1 MTTTS
6 LIRARVNRLG
16 RACVLLA
23 AFTGS
28 GLLGACKD
36 FLRADNPS
44 AIEVPQLNDSTQIG
58 LLVNGVIGEFQPQ
71 FSEGAFWHA
80 MFTDETRNHHSFFE
94 NPQLDRRDISPD
106 NGTYAVFFY
115 NPLHRAR
122 FMADT
127 VAGRIRALKGA
138 AAASDARL
146 ARVLTYGGYT
156 YVLLAE
162 TQCEIPINGS
172 LPFTP
177 EEIFERALQK
187 FDSALT
193 IAAAARAA
201 APANSAAQRTADSLL
216 NFARVGAARAA
227 LNLNDKTR
235 ALGYANAVLAADT
248 NFRFL
253 SYHSINSPRETNR
266 MWNFLTAEVWVSL
279 DGTPF
284 LAMAG
289 DPRVPR
295 PDTTQGV
302 VDGTRRFV
310 PNSPLALS
318 TYNGTR
324 QGGEFDRAAHTRI
337 ASALEARYIWA
348 EATGPTAE
356 TIAWLETRRLIAA
369 TGTTLTDA
377 TNFFANLRDQRAR
390 DLYLDFH
397 RLGDLRRYKE
407 FYGVDLFQRGAYP
420 GSTTGEQYGAQ
431 ECMPLTRAELN
442 AQPPRP

>member
-1 MTTTS
+1 VSRTRSTC
-6 LIRARVNRLG
+6 A
-16 RACVLLA
+16 ALA
-23 AFTGS
+23 ALAGTA
-28 GLLGACKD
+28 LLSACED
-36 FLRADNPS
+36 FLRAENPS

-58 LLVNGVIGEFQPQ
+58 LMVNGVIGEFQPQ

-94 NPQLDRRDISPD
+94 NPQIDRREITPD

-127 VAGRIRALKGA
+127 VAARIRILKGA
-138 AAASDARL
+138 EAASDARL

-177 EEIFERALQK
+177 EEIFNRALQK
-187 FDSALT
+187 FDSA
-193 IAAAARAA
+193 IAVATAARAA
-201 APANSAAQRTADSLL
+201 AAPASAALRTADSLL

-227 LNLNDKTR
+227 LNLNDKPR
-235 ALGYANAVLAADT
+235 ALGYANAVLASDT

-253 SYHSINSPRETNR
+253 SYHSINSTRETNR

-289 DPRVPR
+289 DPRIPR

-310 PNSPLALS
+310 PNAPLALS
-318 TYNGTR
+318 TYNGTP

-356 TIAWLETRRLIAA
+356 TIAWLETRRNIAPA
-369 TGTTLTDA
+369 GTTPTDA
-377 TNFFANLRDQRAR
+377 TNFFDNLRDQRSR

-407 FYGVDLFQRGAYP
+407 FYGVDLFQQGPYP
-420 GSTTGEQYGAQ
+420 GSTTGEQYGTQ

-442 AQPPRP
+442 AQPPSP

>member
-1 MTTTS
+1 MTTS

-16 RACVLLA
+16 RVCTLLA
-23 AFTGS
+23 VLTGTGFLS
-28 GLLGACKD
+28 ACKD

-44 AIEVPQLNDSTQIG
+44 AIELPQLDDSTQIG

-127 VAGRIRALKGA
+127 VAGRIRVLKGD

-187 FDSALT
+187 FDSALA

-201 APANSAAQRTADSLL
+201 AAPNSAAQRSADSLL

-227 LNLNDKTR
+227 LNLNDGPR
-235 ALGYANAVLAADT
+235 ALGYANAVLASDT

-289 DPRVPR
+289 DPRIPR

-310 PNSPLALS
+310 PNAPLALS
-318 TYNGTR
+318 TYTGTR

-348 EATGPTAE
+348 EVTGPTAE
-356 TIAWLETRRLIAA
+356 TIAWLETRRLIAP
-369 TGTTLTDA
+369 TGTVVTDA
-377 TNFFANLRDQRAR
+377 TNFFDNLRDQRAR

-407 FYGVDLFQRGAYP
+407 FYGVDLFQHGPYP
-420 GSTTGEQYGAQ
+420 GSTTGEQYGTQ
-431 ECMPLTRAELN
+431 ECMPLTRGELN

>member
-1 MTTTS
+1 MTTLS
-6 LIRARVNRLG
+6 FSRGLVNRLS
-16 RACVLLA
+16 RACALLMLVGA
-23 AFTGS
+23 SA
-28 GLLGACKD
+28 LLIGCED

-44 AIEVPQLNDSTQIG
+44 AIETPALDDTTQIP

-71 FSEGAFWHA
+71 FSEGALWHA
-80 MFTDETRNHHSFFE
+80 MFTDELRNHHTFFE

-106 NGTYAVFFY
+106 NGTYAIFFY

-127 VAGRIRALKGA
+127 VAARLRALKGA

-146 ARVLTYGGYT
+146 ARVLAYGGYT

-187 FDSALT
+187 FDSA
-193 IAAAARAA
+193 IAVATAARAA
-201 APANSAAQRTADSLL
+201 APPNSAALRTADSLL

-227 LNLNDKTR
+227 LNLDDKPL
-235 ALGYANAVLAADT
+235 ALGYANAVIASDSL
-248 NFRFL
+248 FRFL
-253 SYHSINSPRETNR
+253 SYHSINSTRENNR
-266 MWNFLTAEVWVSL
+266 MWNFLTAEVWFSL
-279 DGTPF
+279 EGTPY
-284 LAMAG
+284 LAMSG
-289 DPRVPR
+289 DPRIPR
-295 PDTTQGV
+295 PDSTQGV

-310 PNSPLALS
+310 PNSPTALS
-318 TYNGTR
+318 TYTGTR

-348 EATGPTAE
+348 EATGPTVE
-356 TIAWLETRRLIAA
+356 TIAWLETRRLISA
-369 TGTTLTDA
+369 TGTTPTDA
-377 TNFFANLRDQRAR
+377 TNFAANLRDQRAR

-397 RLGDLRRYKE
+397 RLGDLRRYKKY
-407 FYGVDLFQRGAYP
+407 YGLDLYQRGAYP
-420 GSTTGEQYGAQ
+420 GSTTGEQYGSQ

-442 AQPPRP
+442 AQPPSS

>member
-1 MTTTS
+1 MTATS

-16 RACVLLA
+16 RACIVLATLA
-23 AFTGS
+23 GTAFLS
-28 GLLGACKD
+28 ACED

-44 AIEVPQLNDSTQIG
+44 AIEVPQLDDSTQIG

-127 VAGRIRALKGA
+127 VAARIRALKGA
-138 AAASDARL
+138 EAASDARL
-146 ARVLTYGGYT
+146 ARVLTYAGYT

-162 TQCEIPINGS
+162 TQCEIPINAS
-172 LPFTP
+172 VPFTP
-177 EEIFERALQK
+177 AEIFDRALQK
-187 FDSALT
+187 FDSA
-193 IAAAARAA
+193 IAIATAARAA
-201 APANSAAQRTADSLL
+201 AAPASAALRTADSLL

-227 LNLNDKTR
+227 LNLNDKTS
-235 ALGYANAVLAADT
+235 ALGYANAVLASDT
-248 NFRFL
+248 NFVFR
-253 SYHSINSPRETNR
+253 SIHSINSPRETNR
-266 MWNFLTAEVWVSL
+266 MWNFMTAEVWVSL

-289 DPRVPR
+289 DPRIPR

-310 PNSPLALS
+310 PNAPLALS
-318 TYNGTR
+318 TYNGTP

-356 TIAWLETRRLIAA
+356 TIAWLETRRNIAPA
-369 TGTTLTDA
+369 GTTPTDA
-377 TNFFANLRDQRAR
+377 ANFLANLRDQRSR

-407 FYGVDLFQRGAYP
+407 FHGVDLFQSGPYP
-420 GSTTGEQYGAQ
+420 GSTTGEQYGTQ

-442 AQPPRP
+442 AQPGA